1 MPYIPTTPAEEQQM
15 LATLGIKSIDDLFR
29 DVPKSLRYPDI
40 KLEAGK
46 SEMEVLQEI
55 SAMAGR
61 NANADTYKWFLG
73 AGAYNHYVPSIIG
86 AIASRGEFLTAYTPY
101 QPEVAQGT
109 LQAIFEY
116 QSLVTSLTGMD
127 VSNAGHYDGATALAE
142 AAIMALKNGEGQG
155 KKKVLIPATLH
166 PEYIEVL
173 KTYLAPRGAIIETYN
188 SSPSGGGRVG
198 VPQDL
203 ACLIAAYPDFLGEI
217 PDDLEGLADAV
228 HAAGA
233 LFIVHADPIMLGIF
247 KSPGEYGADIVT
259 AEGQSLGNDLNFGGP
274 YLGVMAVKEA
284 LMRKMPGR
292 IVGEAHDDQGRRGF
306 VLTLAAREQ
315 HIRREKAVS
324 NICSNEGLAML
335 RAAIYLSLMGTEGLK
350 GVAELCWNNSH
361 YLASIIEE
369 KAHAKTQ
376 SRKGVF
382 FKEFVVELPCDA
394 ELVYKKMFDKGIV
407 AGLPLG
413 RYYPDKK
420 NEMLVCVTEKNT
432 KAQMDEY
439 AALLKAV
446 LEEAK

>member
-1 MPYIPTTPAEEQQM
+1 M
-15 LATLGIKSIDDLFR
+15 LSTLGIKSIDELFR
-29 DVPKSLRYPDI
+29 DVPKALRYPDI
-40 KLEAGK
+40 KLDTGK
-46 SEMEVLQEI
+46 SEMEVLQKI

-61 NANADTYKWFLG
+61 NANADTHKWFLG
-73 AGAYNHYVPSIIG
+73 GGAYNHYVPSIIS

-116 QSLVTSLTGMD
+116 QSLITSLTGMD

-142 AAIMALKNGEGQG
+142 AVIMALKNGEGQG
-155 KKKVLIPATLH
+155 KNRVLIPATLH

-173 KTYLAPRGAIIETYN
+173 KTYLAPRGAVIETYSQDAIF
-188 SSPSGGGRVG
+188 SSPSGGGWVG
-198 VPQDL
+198 AADKDL
-203 ACLIAAYPDFLGEI
+203 ACLVASYPDFLGEI
-217 PDDLEGLADAV
+217 PNLEGIADAV

-247 KSPGEYGADIVT
+247 KSPGEFGADIVT
-259 AEGQSLGNDLNFGGP
+259 AEGQALGNDLNFGGP

-292 IVGEAHDDQGRRGF
+292 IVGEAHDDKGRRGF

-335 RAAIYLSLMGTEGLK
+335 RAAIYLSLMGPEGMK
-350 GVAELCWNNSH
+350 RVAELCWNNAH
-361 YLASIIEE
+361 YLYE
-369 KAHAKTQ
+369 KITTEGTDNTEK
-376 SRKGVF
+376 KLF
-382 FKEFVVELPCDA
+382 FKEFVVKLPCDA
-394 ELVYKKMFDKGIV
+394 EVVYKKMFEKGIV

-413 RYYPDKK
+413 RYYPDRK
-420 NEMLVCVTEKNT
+420 NELLVCVTEKNT
-432 KAQMDEY
+432 KAEMDEY
-439 AALLKAV
+439 AAVLKAV

>member
-1 MPYIPTTPAEEQQM
+1 M
-15 LATLGIKSIDDLFR
+15 
-29 DVPKSLRYPDI
+29 
-40 KLEAGK
+40 
-46 SEMEVLQEI
+46 
-55 SAMAGR
+55 
-61 NANADTYKWFLG
+61 
-73 AGAYNHYVPSIIG
+73 
-86 AIASRGEFLTAYTPY
+86 
-101 QPEVAQGT
+101 
-109 LQAIFEY
+109 
-116 QSLVTSLTGMD
+116 
-127 VSNAGHYDGATALAE
+127 
-142 AAIMALKNGEGQG
+142 
-155 KKKVLIPATLH
+155 
-166 PEYIEVL
+166 
-173 KTYLAPRGAIIETYN
+173 
-188 SSPSGGGRVG
+188 G